1 MTLPGTVIA
10 NASAAPPARTV
21 WRAEIVETVK
31 LAWPM
36 ALTQI
41 GQIAMMTTDL
51 ALIGRLGDG
60 AIAAVG
66 LAHLILFVG
75 FVFGMGPV
83 SAVTPL
89 TAQAFGARKPRMV
102 RRALRVGLWAAVV
115 LGVPINVAQLWGEGI
130 LMAAGQSSETAA
142 LAARYL
148 AGLAWSMIPAW
159 CFIALRNFM
168 GAVNRPEPA
177 LWIMLA
183 AIPVNGLLAYALIH
197 GAFGLPRLDL
207 LGAGLATTF
216 VNLAMCV
223 AAIWICYICR
233 PFKKYRVLG
242 RFWRA
247 DWELMRK
254 LLAIGLPI
262 SGALM
267 LEWGLFSSAALLMGW
282 IGTTAL
288 AAHQIALQVATILF
302 MVPFGISLA
311 ATVRVGHAVGRR
323 DPVAAHL
330 AGFSA
335 LALGATIMLAVTAI
349 VVALR
354 HVIPLLFLG
363 AEPPEQAG
371 TAPLAAT
378 LLLVGATFFITDG
391 VQAIAAGAL
400 RGLNDTRA
408 PMAFA
413 AISFWLIGFTSAYGL
428 AFPAGLG
435 AIGIWIGFSIAV
447 GTFATLLVWR
457 FHSLTGR
464 GYLPSVIGSDSAP
477 PVADGLRARTANVA
491 GPCSDHR

>member
-1 MTLPGTVIA
+1 MTLPATATVETPA
-10 NASAAPPARTV
+10 VPPARTV
-21 WRAEIVETVK
+21 WRVEIVETVK
-31 LAWPM
+31 LAWPI
-36 ALTQI
+36 ALTQV

-66 LAHLILFVG
+66 LAHLILFAG

-83 SAVTPL
+83 SAVAPL

-102 RRALRVGLWAAVV
+102 RRALRVGLWAAVM
-115 LGVPINVAQLWGEGI
+115 LGVPINIAQLWGEEI
-130 LMAAGQSSETAA
+130 LMAAGQSSDTAA

-148 AGLAWSMIPAW
+148 VGLAWSMIPAW

-177 LWIMLA
+177 LWITLA
-183 AIPVNGLLAYALIH
+183 AIPANALLAYALIH
-197 GAFGLPRLDL
+197 GASGLPRLDL
-207 LGAGLATTF
+207 LGAGLATTV
-216 VNLAMCV
+216 VNLAMCA
-223 AAIWICYICR
+223 AAIWVCYICR

-288 AAHQIALQVATILF
+288 AAHQIALQIATILF

-323 DPVAAHL
+323 DPVATRR
-330 AGFSA
+330 AGFGA
-335 LALGATIMLAVTAI
+335 LALGAAIMLAVTAI

-354 HVIPLLFLG
+354 EVIPLLFLG
-363 AEPPEQAG
+363 AEAPERAD

-378 LLLVGATFFITDG
+378 LLLVGASFFITDG

-400 RGLNDTRA
+400 RGLNDTRV

-413 AISFWLIGFTSAYGL
+413 AISFWLIGFSSAYSL

-457 FHSLTGR
+457 FHSLTWR
-464 GYLPSVIGSDSAP
+464 GYLPSVTESDAAAP
-477 PVADGLRARTANVA
+477 TANVLR
-491 GPCSDHR
+491 PQSTP

>member
-1 MTLPGTVIA
+1 MTLPGTITVA
-10 NASAAPPARTV
+10 KAAAQPENAV
-21 WRAEIVETVK
+21 WRAEIIETVK
-31 LAWPM
+31 LAWPI
-36 ALTQI
+36 ALTQL

-83 SAVTPL
+83 SAVAPL
-89 TAQAFGARKPRMV
+89 AAQAFGARKPRIV
-102 RRALRVGLWAAVV
+102 RRSLRVGLWVAVM
-115 LGVPINVAQLWGEGI
+115 LGLPVNLAQLWGEDI
-130 LMAAGQSSETAA
+130 LLAAGQSSETAA

-177 LWIMLA
+177 LWITLA

-197 GAFGLPRLDL
+197 GTLGAPRLDL
-207 LGAGLATTF
+207 LGAGLATTL
-216 VNLAMCV
+216 VNLAMCI
-223 AAIWICYICR
+223 ASIWICYSCR

-247 DWELMRK
+247 DWELMRQ
-254 LLAIGLPI
+254 LIAIGLPI

-323 DPVAAHL
+323 DPVATRR

-335 LALGATIMLAVTAI
+335 IALGAALMITMTVI
-349 VVALR
+349 VATFR
-354 HVIPLLFLG
+354 DVIPLLFLG
-363 AEPPEQAG
+363 SDAAADAA
-371 TAPLAAT
+371 TARLAAT
-378 LLLVGATFFITDG
+378 LLLIGASFFVTDG

-400 RGLNDTRA
+400 RGLNDTRV
-408 PMAFA
+408 PMLFA
-413 AISFWLIGFTSAYGL
+413 AVSFWLIGFTCAYGL
-428 AFPAGLG
+428 AFPGRLSAVGV
-435 AIGIWIGFSIAV
+435 WIGFSV
-447 GTFATLLVWR
+447 GVATFAVLLVCR
-457 FHSLTGR
+457 FHALTLFESRPG
-464 GYLPSVIGSDSAP
+464 GAKDS
-477 PVADGLRARTANVA
+477 
-491 GPCSDHR
+491 